1 MGYGAI
7 YQFVMMFPDLVV
19 SEVEVNWD
27 SIKCVRSSE
36 RSERAMPGV
45 VGYVCVRHPLR

>member
-7 YQFVMMFPDLVV
+7 YQFVMFPDRVV
-19 SEVEVNWD
+19 SEVEVSWD

-36 RSERAMPGV
+36 RS
-45 VGYVCVRHPLR
+45 